1 VLWQISLSAFLSQNR
16 GHFCGTRSAVLF
28 DVGNVVVRWD
38 PRTLYSKLFPDR
50 CERDRFLAEVCT
62 MAWHAEHDRG
72 VPMAENAAR
81 LIARFPH
88 HAEAIRAW
96 DARWDEMFSGV
107 FDETVEAIE
116 ALAARGTPLYALT
129 NMPAEKAD
137 ACFAM
142 SPAFRR
148 FRDIVVSGRE
158 GVVKPDPA
166 AFARA
171 CARAGHSPHE
181 MLFVDDSPA
190 NVEAAHSFGFD
201 VHLFDDPAAL
211 RPALKSRGL
220 L

>member
-1 VLWQISLSAFLSQNR
+1 MPALA
-16 GHFCGTRSAVLF
+16 GVLF

-38 PRTLYSKLFPDR
+38 PRTLYSKIFRDPA
-50 CERDRFLAEVCT
+50 ERDRFLAEVCT

-72 VPMAENAAR
+72 VSMADNAAR

-88 HAEAIRAW
+88 YAEAIRAW
-96 DARWDEMFSGV
+96 DTRWDEMFSGPIP
-107 FDETVEAIE
+107 ETEAAVED
-116 ALAARGTPLYALT
+116 LAARGTPVYALT
-129 NMPAEKAD
+129 NMPAEKAE
-137 ACFAM
+137 ACFTM

-158 GVVKPDPA
+158 GVIKPEA
-166 AFARA
+166 KAFELA
-171 CARAGHSPHE
+171 CERAGLSPRQ

-190 NVEAAHSFGFD
+190 NVEAAHRIGFD